1 MKGPSL
7 ELQAGGPNTL
17 LLPETKERG
26 VLGCG
31 PFSSADMKG
40 ISRRPGWIF
49 PRGPSSLGLSPSS
62 SSDPSSS
69 SNPSFSV
76 QDPAPP
82 RELEQV
88 TCFLGAST
96 SLSVK
101 QEQ

>member
-17 LLPETKERG
+17 LLPETRERG

-31 PFSSADMKG
+31 PFSSAGMKG
-40 ISRRPGWIF
+40 VSRRPGWIV
-49 PRGPSSLGLSPSS
+49 PRGPSSSGLSSSS
-62 SSDPSSS
+62 SSDPS
-69 SNPSFSV
+69 FSV
-76 QDPAPP
+76 QNPAPP